1 VVGNDSALPVT
12 SIGDA
17 VLPGPFRLS
26 NVLVAPHI
34 IQNLL
39 SVRQFTTDNSCSM
52 EFDLFGLSVRDL
64 ATRTLLA
71 QCDSRGPLYTLR
83 MPASTTSTSA
93 PPVLAATASS
103 VTWHRSLGHPGR
115 DVMSKLSSS
124 TSGSGCRG
132 SFEHLCHACQLGRHV
147 RLPFLTSSSRAA
159 DTFDL
164 IQCYVWTSPVIS
176 ISGYKY
182 YLLILDDF
190 SHYLWTSPLRQKSDT
205 YPTLSHFFAWVSTQF
220 GHTIRS
226 I

>member
-1 VVGNDSALPVT
+1 
-12 SIGDA
+12 
-17 VLPGPFRLS
+17 
-26 NVLVAPHI
+26 
-34 IQNLL
+34 
-39 SVRQFTTDNSCSM
+39 M
-52 EFDLFGLSVRDL
+52 EFDPFGLSVRDL

-93 PPVLAATASS
+93 PPVLAAVASS
-103 VTWHRSLGHPGR
+103 MTWHRSLGHPGR

-124 TSGSGCRG
+124 TSGSCCRG

-190 SHYLWTSPLRQKSDT
+190 SHYMWTFPLRQKSDT

-220 GHTIRS
+220 GRTIRS
-226 I
+226 IQCDNGREFYNNVSRDLLLSSLAASTSACHAPTRLLRTTRLSV